1 MTRGIGD
8 SMALKRACHDNRIH
22 SKLAPEGKQARAIY
36 DAVEQARVEA
46 IGSRAMLGVAD
57 NIGSMLEDKYAKAN
71 LADVKDQADAPIE
84 EAIAL
89 MVREKLTGR
98 PAPKSGERMVNLWR
112 KWVEEKASADLDGL
126 AAKLDDQNAFAR
138 VVRDML
144 ASMEMA
150 EELGDDQESEDTED
164 SDDDQPQG
172 EEKSEEGGE
181 DDSGSDDSQ
190 SEDAEP
196 SAEDQEAGETDAADA
211 TSDEMTDEDD
221 PDAETPGEAKRPDNP
236 FTNLPKEIDYKVF
249 STAFDETVGAE
260 ELCEEEELDRLRAFL
275 DKQLSNLQ
283 GVVGRL
289 ANRLQRRLMA
299 QQNRSWDF
307 DLEEGYLDPARL
319 VRVVIDPMQPLS
331 FKQERDTK
339 FRDTVVTL
347 VLDNSGSM
355 RGRPITV
362 AATCADI
369 LARTLERCG
378 VSVEILGF
386 TTRAWKGGQARE
398 KWLKDGKPPNPG
410 RLNDLRHI
418 IYKSADMPW
427 RRARRNLGLMMREGL
442 LKENIDGEALLW
454 AHNRLIARPEQRKIL
469 MMISDGAPVDD
480 STLSVNPGNYLE
492 RHLRAVIELIESRS
506 PVELLAIGIGHDV
519 TRYYRRAVT
528 IVDAEELAGAMTE
541 QLASLFGEES
551 ATRHPPRRPAA
562 RRMTPPSLRLRNWL
576 GGFAALALISVLG
589 LANSGD
595 AGSAPLDRITVNARP
610 ITQFRI
616 GRDERQ
622 FGPLEF
628 VGGLEMTANSRHFG
642 AISAF
647 RFTSP
652 GSNFVG
658 VADTGFWFF
667 GKLVHDAAQ
676 KPAGIADFRMEQM
689 VDASGQTF
697 ARKWEVDAEGLA
709 VKDGIA
715 TVGFER
721 NHRIAQFRIEPGKMG
736 PAIRNLDF
744 LVPVG

>member
-1 MTRGIGD
+1 MAGPGDNTRNKSKTGSEADSFKRAVTVCMRAIAGDKELEVGFAKDRPALAGSRARLPELPKKASKEDIAITRGLGD
-8 SMALKRACHDNRIH
+8 SMALKRACHDQRIH
-22 SKLAPEGKQARAIY
+22 TKLAPEGKLARSIY

-46 IGSRAMLGVAD
+46 IGSRAMQGVAD

-71 LADVKDQADAPIE
+71 LVDVRDKADAPIE
-84 EAIAL
+84 EALAL

-98 PAPKSGERMVNLWR
+98 PIPKSGERLVELWR
-112 KWVEEKASADLDGL
+112 SWVEEKAKADLDGL
-126 AAKLDDQNAFAR
+126 SAKLGDQQAFAR
-138 VVRDML
+138 VVREML

-150 EELGDDQESEDTED
+150 EELGDDQETED
-164 SDDDQPQG
+164 SEDNDENQPQG
-172 EEKSEEGGE
+172 EEQSEEGGE
-181 DDSGSDDSQ
+181 DDSGSEQSQ
-190 SEDAEP
+190 SEDAEA
-196 SAEDQEAGETDAADA
+196 SADDEQSSETEASDA
-211 TSDEMTDEDD
+211 TADDLSDDD
-221 PDAETPGEAKRPDNP
+221 DADAETPGEARRNDNP
-236 FTNLPKEIDYKVF
+236 FTNLPKEIDYKIF
-249 STAFDETVGAE
+249 TTAFDETVGAE

-275 DKQLSNLQ
+275 DKQLANLS

-418 IYKSADMPW
+418 IYKSADHPW

-492 RHLRAVIELIESRS
+492 RHLRAVIELIETRS

-541 QLASLFGEES
+541 QLASLFAEE
-551 ATRHPPRRPAA
+551 
-562 RRMTPPSLRLRNWL
+562 
-576 GGFAALALISVLG
+576 
-589 LANSGD
+589 
-595 AGSAPLDRITVNARP
+595 NARD
-610 ITQFRI
+610 TR
-616 GRDERQ
+616 R
-622 FGPLEF
+622 
-628 VGGLEMTANSRHFG
+628 GGYR
-642 AISAF
+642 
-647 RFTSP
+647 R
-652 GSNFVG
+652 
-658 VADTGFWFF
+658 
-667 GKLVHDAAQ
+667 
-676 KPAGIADFRMEQM
+676 AG
-689 VDASGQTF
+689 
-697 ARKWEVDAEGLA
+697 
-709 VKDGIA
+709 
-715 TVGFER
+715 
-721 NHRIAQFRIEPGKMG
+721 
-736 PAIRNLDF
+736 
-744 LVPVG
+744 

>member
-1 MTRGIGD
+1 MAGPGDNTRNKPKNGSEADSFKRAVTVCMRAVAGDKDLEVGFAKDRPALAGNRARLPELPKKASRNDIAITRGIGD
-8 SMALKRACHDNRIH
+8 SMALRRACHDVRIH
-22 SKLAPEGKQARAIY
+22 SKLAPEGKLARAIY

-46 IGSRAMLGVAD
+46 IGSRAMQGVAD

-71 LADVKDQADAPIE
+71 LVDVKDKADAPLE

-89 MVREKLTGR
+89 IVREKLTGR
-98 PAPKSGERMVNLWR
+98 PVPKSGERMVELWR
-112 KWVEEKASADLDGL
+112 PWVEEKASADLDGL
-126 AAKLDDQNAFAR
+126 SAKLDDQQAFAR

-144 ASMEMA
+144 VSMEMA
-150 EELGDDQESEDTED
+150 EELGDDQETED
-164 SDDDQPQG
+164 SEDNDENEQQG
-172 EEKSEEGGE
+172 EEQSEEGGE
-181 DDSGSDDSQ
+181 DDSGSEQSQ
-190 SEDAEP
+190 SEDAEASADEEE
-196 SAEDQEAGETDAADA
+196 SAETEATDA
-211 TSDEMTDEDD
+211 TSDDLSDEDD
-221 PDAETPGEAKRPDNP
+221 SDAETPGEARRNDNP
-236 FTNLPKEIDYKVF
+236 FLNLPKDIDYKVF
-249 STAFDETVGAE
+249 TTAFDETVGAE
-260 ELCEEEELDRLRAFL
+260 DLCEEEELDRLRAFL
-275 DKQLSNLQ
+275 DKQLANLS

-339 FRDTVVTL
+339 FRDTVVSL

-418 IYKSADMPW
+418 IYKSADHPW

-454 AHNRLIARPEQRKIL
+454 AHNRLIGRPEQRKIL

-492 RHLRAVIELIESRS
+492 RHLRAVIELIETRS

-551 ATRHPPRRPAA
+551 ARDTRR
-562 RRMTPPSLRLRNWL
+562 
-576 GGFAALALISVLG
+576 
-589 LANSGD
+589 
-595 AGSAPLDRITVNARP
+595 
-610 ITQFRI
+610 
-616 GRDERQ
+616 
-622 FGPLEF
+622 
-628 VGGLEMTANSRHFG
+628 GGLR
-642 AISAF
+642 
-647 RFTSP
+647 R
-652 GSNFVG
+652 
-658 VADTGFWFF
+658 
-667 GKLVHDAAQ
+667 
-676 KPAGIADFRMEQM
+676 
-689 VDASGQTF
+689 
-697 ARKWEVDAEGLA
+697 A
-709 VKDGIA
+709 V
-715 TVGFER
+715 
-721 NHRIAQFRIEPGKMG
+721 
-736 PAIRNLDF
+736 
-744 LVPVG
+744 